1 MGQDTTS
8 LAIDCMTLLFL
19 VQVIVTI
26 QESSLAS
33 SHRNSSLLI
42 TTVLHRLKNRCE
54 RNSHELTHYSPDK
67 PCTVTYQADLISL
80 AFEPCNLNCTN
91 KDEGFHVFCTVPR
104 SRVL

>member
-1 MGQDTTS
+1 MLLPSSNS
-8 LAIDCMTLLFL
+8 L
-19 VQVIVTI
+19 
-26 QESSLAS
+26 LAG
-33 SHRNSSLLI
+33 SHHNSSLLI

-54 RNSHELTHYSPDK
+54 RNSHELTHHSPDK

-80 AFEPCNLNCTN
+80 AFEPCNVNCTN